1 HSRQNSSRARLSCSV
16 SPRIFFFLRHRNCA
30 RARNIGVNA
39 MPANRRSMGD
49 LPTLRPQLARFRK
62 RAGLTQAELARRV
75 GRSVRWISAIE
86 NGRAGYYSE
95 GLERAIAHALNL
107 TPDEIALSFGY
118 AAWRPETIAPARG
131 GGAPAPPIRVTA
143 PARPPT
149 PGRSTIP
156 P

>member
-1 HSRQNSSRARLSCSV
+1 
-16 SPRIFFFLRHRNCA
+16 
-30 RARNIGVNA
+30 

-107 TPDEIALSFGY
+107 TPDEIALAFGY
-118 AAWRPETIAPARG
+118 AAWRPESIERVKG
-131 GGAPAPPIRVTA
+131 GGAPASTIRVIA
-143 PARPPT
+143 PARRRT
-149 PGRSTIP
+149 PGRSSIP
-156 P
+156 AYRTGDGCELSHERR